1 MPSGKSAWHY
11 VETHRGSDHPRVP
24 NLKTS
29 ATELFKRRYHKLLSF
44 ASNLSAT
51 NSPRVVFLLP
61 GPLLA
66 SATNECSYRN
76 ADFETLPSWHGFLL
90 FQSSPG
96 CKLFQAQCWCVHL
109 TSANV
114 YCCDNRENSPPV
126 FQPPGSY
133 HGPHPKPRRLGR
145 QRPVCPARSHNDS
158 LRGNSG
164 R

>member
-1 MPSGKSAWHY
+1 MPGGDSAWHY

-51 NSPRVVFLLP
+51 NSPGVVFSLP
-61 GPLLA
+61 GPVLA
-66 SATNECSYRN
+66 SDTNECSYRY
-76 ADFETLPSWHGFLL
+76 ADFETLPPWHKFLL
-90 FQSSPG
+90 FQSFWV
-96 CKLFQAQCWCVHL
+96 CKLFQAQCCWVHL

-133 HGPHPKPRRLGR
+133 HGPRPKPRRFGR
-145 QRPVCPARSHNDS
+145 QRPFCAAGSDHDS
-158 LRGNSG
+158 LRGNSI